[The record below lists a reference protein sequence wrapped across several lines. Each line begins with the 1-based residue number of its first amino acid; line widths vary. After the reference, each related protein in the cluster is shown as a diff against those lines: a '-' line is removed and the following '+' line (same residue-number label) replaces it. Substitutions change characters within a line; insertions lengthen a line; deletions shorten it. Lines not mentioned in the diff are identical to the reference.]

1 MVMEA
6 AVPSPL
12 VVGREFVRQYYTL
25 LHNSPD
31 HLHRFYNQHS
41 SFTHSGL
48 DPDPTKD
55 DGLVIGQ
62 KNIHD
67 KIQQMNFRDCHAKI
81 SHVDAQATLG
91 DGVVVQVF
99 GELSNDGHQ
108 MRRFTQT
115 FVLACQSPKKYYVH
129 NDIFRYHDI
138 YNEEDE
144 QREEH
149 EGTESSG
156 TTPNNTS
163 TDGTT
168 AAILVQ
174 PSVYYPSAPTS
185 VIVNSQPPPP
195 QQLVA
200 AGFTV
205 AAVPTAA
212 AAAQVNG
219 VVHEEMLKNMA
230 TQTSQA
236 PPQPQVLPPVA
247 AAAVV
252 AAAQPQVLQIPIAPA
267 ATALPIP
274 VEPIV
279 NPEVVS
285 IQTSTAAVVAAVV
298 AAPPAQPI
306 LNEVVDAAAVAAAV
320 VVPFE
325 ANQSNEEESDGL
337 DDSKESNQMT
347 LEDQSGLKM
356 TMSVPVAS
364 APSAPKN
371 WANLVKAGPGIG
383 YSPQPEIPAAPQ
395 APSFVSIT
403 QQQQQQAQQQK
414 QAETYGSTV
423 ERRPLPPRE
432 RDQRERRVSSNNND
446 SSCQL
451 FLGNL
456 PTSATE
462 EELKQ
467 MFSVFG
473 KIADLRIL
481 TKPPAKSGNRPV
493 PNYGFI
499 TFEDPQSAIK
509 LQEAQPIFYPNLN
522 DKTGQKINVEHKIRK
537 TVDGQGP
544 GVGSGGM
551 NRTSTNGQ
559 NMDRGRNNNPG
570 AGMNRNGSGGR
581 TDRRGGDDRGG
592 NRQFNR
598 TDRMGQNRTTNG
610 NSIGTTYTNS
620 RR

>member
-6 AVPSPL
+6 AIPSPL

-48 DPDPTKD
+48 DIDPSKEF

-149 EGTESSG
+149 EGTESS

-163 TDGTT
+163 TDGTAT
-168 AAILVQ
+168 ILVQ
-174 PSVYYPSAPTS
+174 PNVYYPSAPAS
-185 VIVNSQPPPP
+185 VIVSNQQQP
-195 QQLVA
+195 QLVP

-205 AAVPTAA
+205 AVPAGT
-212 AAAQVNG
+212 AAQVNG
-219 VVHEEMLKNMA
+219 VIHEEMLKNIA
-230 TQTSQA
+230 TQTSQQA
-236 PPQPQVLPPVA
+236 PPPQIIPAVA
-247 AAAVV
+247 AAPAQTQVLTIPMAPV
-252 AAAQPQVLQIPIAPA
+252 PAAAMQ
-267 ATALPIP
+267 PIP
-274 VEPIV
+274 VEPV
-279 NPEVVS
+279 VANVAPEVVS
-285 IQTSTAAVVAAVV
+285 VQTSTT
-298 AAPPAQPI
+298 PI
-306 LNEVVDAAAVAAAV
+306 VNEVMQFDG
-320 VVPFE
+320 
-325 ANQSNEEESDGL
+325 NQSNEDESDAL
-337 DDSKESNQMT
+337 DNSKESEQASEEPVSLAPKDASPVPPIIMT
-347 LEDQSGLKM
+347 
-356 TMSVPVAS
+356 AS
-364 APSAPKN
+364 TTPSAPKN

-383 YSPQPEIPAAPQ
+383 YSPQPEVTTMQ
-395 APSFVSIT
+395 TQSFVSIT

-414 QAETYGSTV
+414 QAETYGNV
-423 ERRPLPPRE
+423 DRRQAPPPRD
-432 RDQRERRVSSNNND
+432 RDQRERRVSSNVNND

-462 EELKQ
+462 EELRQ

-473 KIADLRIL
+473 KIADLRIH
-481 TKPPAKSGNRPV
+481 TKQPAKPGGRPV

-509 LQEAQPIFYPNLN
+509 LQDAQPIFYPVLN
-522 DKTGQKINVEHKIRK
+522 DKSGQKINIEHKIRK
-537 TVDGQGP
+537 NADGQGN
-544 GVGSGGM
+544 M
-551 NRTSTNGQ
+551 NRSQTNGGQ
-559 NMDRGRNNNPG
+559 NMDRDRGRNNNPG
-570 AGMNRNGSGGR
+570 GGGMNRNGSGGR
-581 TDRRGGDDRGG
+581 SDRRDDRRDGG
-592 NRQFNR
+592 NRQQFNR
-598 TDRMGQNRTTNG
+598 SDRMGQNRTTNG
-610 NSIGTTYTNS
+610 NTAGNTYTNS